1 MTDKKMTKQEAILE
15 LRREAQELDEK
26 RGSLSEYA
34 RNTYKARI
42 RREPADKLEQEL
54 REETQNKE

>member
-42 RREPADKLEQEL
+42 RRELADKLEQEL